1 MLYKLSIK
9 NIQKSIKD
17 YTIYFLTLI
26 FGVAVFYMFN
36 SLDSQQA
43 MMEVSK
49 NTRDIIKLM
58 VETLGY
64 ISVGVA
70 VVLGF
75 LIVYANNFLI
85 KRRKKEF
92 GLYMTLGMGKSQI
105 SKILLFETIW
115 IGLFSL
121 IVGLLIGVFCSQ
133 LMSVL
138 VVKLFKADMSK
149 YEFVFSGAALSKT
162 IVCFG
167 VMYGAVMFFNTFT
180 ISRYK
185 LIDLL
190 TAVRKNEKI
199 KMKNPIACVFIFL
212 ASAVLLGWA
221 YYMVTG
227 NFENIKLNNL
237 WIPILM
243 GIVATFFIF
252 WSLSGFILKVV
263 QSRKG
268 IYLKGNNMFV
278 LRQIHNKI
286 NTTVFSITIICL
298 LLFMTISLLSSGL
311 SINRYLTKDLEEMTP
326 VDINLI
332 KQANLSNDKNK
343 KQSNSQWTKEQ
354 MKDSHREI
362 SQTLKNCNMDMN
374 ILRDVVE
381 LKYYTVEGLTWERTL
396 DSVFDSIS
404 EQYPYLRYETLEQIV
419 KVSDY
424 NRIAKLYGIKEYELK
439 DEEYIVLCDFDS
451 MVEFRNM
458 ALQEAPEITI
468 NGKTYKSKYDKC
480 QEGYINM
487 GTSHMNTGIY
497 LVPDS
502 CELKDSQIQY
512 YFLAANYN
520 GDTQEEKKEIE
531 KIFADEEE
539 SKLLKELKKKSSI
552 GELDGITKIATIE
565 SSVGITN
572 IITFIAI
579 YLGFIFLIAS
589 AAILA
594 LKELTET
601 SDNKQRYG
609 ILRKIG
615 MDDSMIHQSLFKQ
628 IGIFFLVPLCLAILH
643 SVFGIQFALKLLSV
657 HIKTKDLLPSI
668 LATAGFLVIIYGGYF
683 LATFIQSKNMIKD

>member
-1 MLYKLSIK
+1 MLFKLSIK

-43 MMEVSK
+43 MMDVSK

-58 VETLGY
+58 VEMLGY
-64 ISVGVA
+64 ISVSVA

-92 GLYMTLGMGKSQI
+92 GLYMSLGMGKRHISQ
-105 SKILLFETIW
+105 ILLFETIW

-121 IVGLLIGVFCSQ
+121 IVGLLIGIFGSQ

-149 YEFVFSGAALSKT
+149 YEFVFSQSALNKT
-162 IVCFG
+162 IICFG
-167 VMYGAVMFFNTFT
+167 VMYVAVMFFNTFV

-199 KMKNPIACVFIFL
+199 KMKNPIVCILVFIV
-212 ASAVLLGWA
+212 SAVMLGIA
-221 YYMVTG
+221 YYMVTAD
-227 NFENIKLNNL
+227 FEKLKLDSL

-243 GIVATFFIF
+243 GIAATFLIF
-252 WSLSGFILKVV
+252 WSLSGFILKIV
-263 QSRKG
+263 QSRKSM
-268 IYLKGNNMFV
+268 YLKGNNMFV

-286 NTTVFSITIICL
+286 NTTVISITVICL

-311 SINRYLTKDLEEMTP
+311 SINRYLTKDLEKMTP
-326 VDINLI
+326 VDINI
-332 KQANLSNDKNK
+332 MKQANIEKDNPKNRFDIKLTK
-343 KQSNSQWTKEQ
+343 KQIIDSYQEISKTL
-354 MKDSHREI
+354 KDSKI
-362 SQTLKNCNMDMN
+362 DMDVLKD
-374 ILRDVVE
+374 
-381 LKYYTVEGLTWERTL
+381 TVEIKSYGLKSLTWRESL
-396 DSVFDSIS
+396 GSIYDSLQQ
-404 EQYPYLRYETLEQIV
+404 QYPHLNYDNVEEII

-424 NRIAKLYGIKEYELK
+424 NRIAKLYGIKEYELQE
-439 DEEYIVLCDFDS
+439 DEYIVLCNFER
-451 MVEFRNM
+451 MVEFRDM
-458 ALQEAPEITI
+458 ALQNHPAITI
-468 NGKTYKSKYDKC
+468 NGKEYKSKYDKC
-480 QEGYINM
+480 QDGYINIS
-487 GTSHMNTGIY
+487 TTHTNTGIY

-502 CELKDSQIQY
+502 CELKDNQIQY
-512 YFLAANYN
+512 FYLAANYN
-520 GDTQEEKKEIE
+520 ADTEDEKKEIE
-531 KIFADEEE
+531 KIFAGEDEPE
-539 SKLLKELKKKSSI
+539 LLQELKYNSM
-552 GELDGITKIATIE
+552 EGIIEGNTKIAIVE
-565 SSVGITN
+565 SSVGLTN
-572 IITFIAI
+572 VITFIAI

-601 SDNKQRYG
+601 SDNRQRYG

-615 MDDSMIHQSLFKQ
+615 MDDSMINQSLFKQ
-628 IGIFFLVPLCLAILH
+628 IGIFFMVPLCLAILH

-657 HIKTKDLLPSI
+657 EIKAKDLLPSI
-668 LATAGFLVIIYGGYF
+668 IATAAFLVVIYGGYF
-683 LATFIQSKNMIKD
+683 WATFIQSKNMIKD